1 MFANVAT
8 PCLFLYKNLPLLK
21 RVKSLFGSK
30 QVRGITFLK
39 KSYPPIGNI
48 NFYMSTRR
56 EYCLLIIS
64 RYHHQGM
71 ICRL

>member
-8 PCLFLYKNLPLLK
+8 PCFFFIRISPLLK

-48 NFYMSTRR
+48 NFYMGTRR
-56 EYCLLIIS
+56 GYCLLIIS